1 MPDFTKGK
9 IYKIT
14 NDFNNDIYIGSTCN
28 ILTKRFSH
36 HKAVISTEQQR
47 PLYKLM
53 AEIGFERFRIEL
65 IENYPCKDKYELR
78 QREGHYIRE
87 MGTLNICVAGR
98 TSKEYFETFR
108 KENKEMIK
116 ENGQDYYLQNKEII
130 NQKHQNYYHEHAED
144 IKKQKQEYRANL
156 SQERK
161 EEIKNHKKEKINC
174 ECGCT
179 VARSDISKHKKTQK
193 HIELMKQKEEK

>member
-1 MPDFTKGK
+1 MPDFTKAK

-14 NDFNNDIYIGSTCN
+14 NDFNNDVYIGSTCN

-36 HKAVISTEQQR
+36 HKAVISTEQHR

-87 MGTLNICVAGR
+87 MGTLNICIAGR
-98 TSKEYFETFR
+98 TNKEWCAEFR
-108 KENKEMIK
+108 KENKELIK
-116 ENGQDYYLQNKEII
+116 EKGQEYYQQNKEII
-130 NQKHQNYYHEHAED
+130 NQKHQNYFHEHAEERR
-144 IKKQKQEYRANL
+144 KQKQEYRSKL
-156 SQERK
+156 SDEKK
-161 EEIKNHKKEKINC
+161 EEIDKRKKEKIKC
-174 ECGCT
+174 DCGCM
-179 VARSDISKHKKTQK
+179 VARSDIAKHKKTKK
-193 HIELMKQKEEK
+193 HIELMKEKEEK

>member
-36 HKAVISTEQQR
+36 DKAVISTEQQR

-87 MGTLNICVAGR
+87 MGTLNVCIAGR
-98 TSKEYFETFR
+98 TNQEWSATFR
-108 KENKEMIK
+108 QENKELIK
-116 ENGQDYYLQNKEII
+116 EKGQEYYLQNKEII
-130 NQKHQNYYHEHAED
+130 NQKHQSYYHEHAED
-144 IKKQKQEYRANL
+144 IKKHKKEYRAKL
-156 SQERK
+156 SDEKK
-161 EEIKNHKKEKINC
+161 EEIDKRKKEKITC
-174 ECGCT
+174 DCGCM
-179 VARSDISKHKKTQK
+179 VARSDIAKHKKTKK
-193 HIELMKQKEEK
+193 HIELMREKEEN

>member
-9 IYKIT
+9 NYKRT
-14 NDFNNDIYIGSTCN
+14 NDFNNHIYVGSTCN

-36 HKAVISTEQQR
+36 HKAIISTEQQR

-87 MGTLNICVAGR
+87 MGTLNLCIAGR
-98 TSKEYFETFR
+98 TYKEWAANFR
-108 KENKEMIK
+108 KENKEIIK
-116 ENGQDYYLQNKEII
+116 EKGQEYYQQNREIM
-130 NQKHQNYYHEHAED
+130 NQKHQKYYHEHAEN
-144 IKKQKQEYRANL
+144 IKKNKKEYRTNL
-156 SQERK
+156 SDERK
-161 EEIKNHKKEKINC
+161 EEIEKRKKRRNN
-174 ECGCT
+174 
-179 VARSDISKHKKTQK
+179 
-193 HIELMKQKEEK
+193 L

>member
-53 AEIGFERFRIEL
+53 AGIGFERFRIEL

-87 MGTLNICVAGR
+87 MAWNFFFSISFAVCSITLLFHKSFGGTLIFLEATKRG
-98 TSKEYFETFR
+98 S
-108 KENKEMIK
+108 
-116 ENGQDYYLQNKEII
+116 
-130 NQKHQNYYHEHAED
+130 
-144 IKKQKQEYRANL
+144 
-156 SQERK
+156 
-161 EEIKNHKKEKINC
+161 
-174 ECGCT
+174 
-179 VARSDISKHKKTQK
+179 
-193 HIELMKQKEEK
+193 

>member
-14 NDFNNDIYIGSTCN
+14 NDFNDDIYVGSTCN

-36 HKAVISTEQQR
+36 HKAIISTEQQR

-87 MGTLNICVAGR
+87 MGTLNICIAGR
-98 TSKEYFETFR
+98 TK
-108 KENKEMIK
+108 K
-116 ENGQDYYLQNKEII
+116 NGQQIL
-130 NQKHQNYYHEHAED
+130 
-144 IKKQKQEYRANL
+144 
-156 SQERK
+156 
-161 EEIKNHKKEKINC
+161 
-174 ECGCT
+174 G
-179 VARSDISKHKKTQK
+179 KKTK
-193 HIELMKQKEEK
+193 K